1 MAFAL
6 FGLVALGLWLVHD
19 GLLPSRPRAPRRHSP
34 AIFAGLRE
42 WLVQTGVA
50 ISPRLF
56 LLICAGG
63 ALLGCLLAQVLV
75 GGPVMDLVGAALG
88 GSVYPLVLRGRHG
101 RRRQAVLHALPEAI
115 DRLRDSLASTIPM
128 DVALARL
135 GSDAGPEPLRPS
147 FRVLANELALGL
159 NFGDAV
165 QHWAD
170 GLADRT
176 ADWVCSALILHNQV
190 GPERFGL
197 CLDQLASSLRTR
209 LALREQVEAARSKI
223 VMQARILLVLPL
235 VVLLG
240 LRTSQPL
247 ASQAFNT
254 PTGQAVLA
262 GAVVALAGGYAL
274 MLWLARIPSEEREVA
289 R

>member
-63 ALLGCLLAQVLV
+63 ALLGCLLAQLLV
-75 GGPVMDLVGAALG
+75 GGPVLDLVGAALG
-88 GSVYPLVLRGRHG
+88 GGVYPLVLRGRHI

-135 GSDAGPEPLRPS
+135 GSEAGPEPLRPS
-147 FRVLANELALGL
+147 FRVLANEL
-159 NFGDAV
+159 
-165 QHWAD
+165 
-170 GLADRT
+170 
-176 ADWVCSALILHNQV
+176 
-190 GPERFGL
+190 
-197 CLDQLASSLRTR
+197 
-209 LALREQVEAARSKI
+209 
-223 VMQARILLVLPL
+223 
-235 VVLLG
+235 
-240 LRTSQPL
+240 
-247 ASQAFNT
+247 
-254 PTGQAVLA
+254 
-262 GAVVALAGGYAL
+262 
-274 MLWLARIPSEEREVA
+274 
-289 R
+289 

>member
-1 MAFAL
+1 
-6 FGLVALGLWLVHD
+6 
-19 GLLPSRPRAPRRHSP
+19 
-34 AIFAGLRE
+34 
-42 WLVQTGVA
+42 VQTGVP
-50 ISPRLF
+50 ITPRLF
-56 LLICAGG
+56 LLISAGG
-63 ALLGCLLAQVLV
+63 ALLGGILAHLLL
-75 GGPVMDLVGAALG
+75 GGPIFDAVGTAVG
-88 GSVYPLVLRGRHG
+88 GSVYSLVLRGRHG
-101 RRRQAVLHALPEAI
+101 RKRQAVLRALPEAI

-135 GSDAGPEPLRPS
+135 GTDAGPEPLRPT
-147 FRVLANELALGL
+147 FRLLANEIALGAT
-159 NFGDAV
+159 FPEAV

-209 LALREQVEAARSKI
+209 LALSEQVDAARAKI
-223 VMQARILLVLPL
+223 VMQARILMVLPV

-240 LRTSQPL
+240 LRGSQPI
-247 ASQAFNT
+247 ASQAFET
-254 PTGQAVLA
+254 PTGQFVLA
-262 GAVVALAGGYAL
+262 GAVVALACGYSL
-274 MLWLARIPSEEREVA
+274 MLWLARLPSDEREVP